1 LFFVFD
7 GEALRL
13 YEEKRSSRASA
24 RVNLLDMVVDVEFV
38 RVCVWLCVCAMS
50 WHFIWGPGRRLAVRC
65 SSCSCRG
72 AVESRRSKSEVG
84 SGARVVW
91 RRVCDYDRVSGG
103 ECAYK
108 GWEANC
114 VPWGIVVERTLFF
127 DRGSEQ
133 VASEV
138 RRSWVV
144 LTPRRLGN
152 TLLQRRRR
160 VRARV
165 VVD

>member
-24 RVNLLDMVVDVEFV
+24 RVNLLDMVVNVDF
-38 RVCVWLCVCAMS
+38 CACLGMRMCAVS
-50 WHFIWGPGRRLAVRC
+50 WCFIWSPGRRLAVRG
-65 SSCSCRG
+65 SSCSWSG
-72 AVESRRSKSEVG
+72 AVESRGHKSEDV

-91 RRVCDYDRVSGG
+91 RRVCDCDRVSGG
-103 ECAYK
+103 ECVYK
-108 GWEANC
+108 GREVNR

-127 DRGSEQ
+127 CGRGSEQ